1 MRTKKYTALVAATA
15 LTGALPQ
22 IAHAQTSDD
31 AEASSAP
38 NQGIEEIVVTAEK
51 RSESLLRTPI
61 SLVAMSQE
69 TLKKEGIG
77 TLGDIRSSVP
87 GLAISKFVSSP
98 QTLQAYI
105 RGQGVYDNQITF
117 DPAVSTNFNGV
128 YIGRTAGLAFEI
140 PGVER
145 IEVLRGPQGTLYGR
159 NATGGAINI
168 ITVKPKLKQF
178 SGEATIGY
186 GNYNAFKAS
195 GAFDVPIIEDM
206 LGVRIAG
213 LVTRR
218 DGWVKNTGLG
228 EDFAKIEAGA
238 LRADIRFKPAENV
251 TIDYGYDLSIDNG
264 TAPFIQN
271 LGGNPVRQN
280 GIEFGGTIYTS
291 RTKSVEAPFALP
303 HNHSRASG
311 HTITA
316 EWAASDAFTVR
327 SITAWREARALAFQ
341 QSAGGATPL
350 APFGYPV
357 LSYPSNPLLPNM
369 PGRFVLQA
377 QRQDDANTQFSQ
389 ELNLL
394 GEAFDS
400 HIKYT
405 FGFFYFNESG
415 SSNQTGILGP
425 GGLTHA
431 IPLPRNSPP
440 STVAAWARDI
450 TVSSPPAQ
458 HAPRRHR
465 CNAGARR

>member
-159 NATGGAINI
+159 NATGGDR
-168 ITVKPKLKQF
+168 K
-178 SGEATIGY
+178 
-186 GNYNAFKAS
+186 
-195 GAFDVPIIEDM
+195 
-206 LGVRIAG
+206 
-213 LVTRR
+213 
-218 DGWVKNTGLG
+218 
-228 EDFAKIEAGA
+228 
-238 LRADIRFKPAENV
+238 
-251 TIDYGYDLSIDNG
+251 
-264 TAPFIQN
+264 
-271 LGGNPVRQN
+271 
-280 GIEFGGTIYTS
+280 
-291 RTKSVEAPFALP
+291 
-303 HNHSRASG
+303 
-311 HTITA
+311 
-316 EWAASDAFTVR
+316 
-327 SITAWREARALAFQ
+327 
-341 QSAGGATPL
+341 
-350 APFGYPV
+350 
-357 LSYPSNPLLPNM
+357 
-369 PGRFVLQA
+369 
-377 QRQDDANTQFSQ
+377 
-389 ELNLL
+389 
-394 GEAFDS
+394 
-400 HIKYT
+400 
-405 FGFFYFNESG
+405 
-415 SSNQTGILGP
+415 
-425 GGLTHA
+425 
-431 IPLPRNSPP
+431 
-440 STVAAWARDI
+440 STV
-450 TVSSPPAQ
+450 
-458 HAPRRHR
+458 
-465 CNAGARR
+465 